1 MPKRTRRTNL
11 NSLVEK
17 YQNLSVVSEIERNLF
32 SSKSNLLPVNKLSL
46 NDLYSEKNYS
56 LEHYKALEESLKKD
70 GFLAP
75 LIVVKKTDGNY
86 EIINGVKRFLLAK
99 KLHFLTVPCVEA
111 TLNIERKHTYI
122 LQNILE
128 EGDHVYIKTYAFDVL
143 ANNYHYSDKHL
154 AELTS
159 LSLMQVR
166 NIRRL
171 KGLPEYIIDAIK
183 KFLISYSEARA
194 LLNLPADKQKE
205 LFDKA
210 IEGLLSVRDLEKEKR
225 LYLGNQH
232 KRKVTLQNRKVTI
245 VFASNEEAKKFYP
258 LIEKEFSD

>member
-32 SSKSNLLPVNKLSL
+32 STKSNLLPVNKLSI
-46 NDLYSEKNYS
+46 NDLYNENNYS

-75 LIVVKKTDGNY
+75 LIVVKDNGNY

-99 KLHFLTVPCVEA
+99 KLNFSTVPCVEA
-111 TLNIERKHTYI
+111 TLNLERKHTYI

-143 ANNYHYSDKHL
+143 SNKYHYSDKHL
-154 AELTS
+154 AELSS

-166 NIRRL
+166 NIKRL
-171 KGLPEYIIDAIK
+171 KGLPDFIIDAIK
-183 KFLISYSEARA
+183 KFKISYSEARA
-194 LLNLPADKQKE
+194 LLNLPLEKQKE
-205 LFDKA
+205 LFNKA
-210 IEGLLSVRDLEKEKR
+210 TEGLLSVRDLEKEKR

-232 KRKVTLQNRKVTI
+232 KRKVTLHDRKVTI
-245 VFASNEEAKKFYP
+245 VFSTAEEAKKFYP